1 MGSCLQ
7 YYKDSLDL
15 PMVSS
20 ASSSPIF
27 LAVLTTFLRVT
38 LYQLCPFRLHTVQIQ
53 HNASHRRASGF
64 SDPLCLCSR
73 HAPRQC

>member
-15 PMVSS
+15 PVVFLSS
-20 ASSSPIF
+20 FPPNL

-38 LYQLCPFRLHTVQIQ
+38 LYQLCPFRLHTAQIQ
-53 HNASHRRASGF
+53 HNAAPRHASGC

-73 HAPRQC
+73 HAPRQ